1 MKTVSK
7 KNLKFDTNL
16 YYKLRDQDIFY
27 NMKFMKSIFKF
38 PYTISFL
45 KNFKINSYLFF
56 YLSYGKISSV
66 FYKKNYRTFYSK
78 AFSKILEKNIAESH
92 NFYVKKELRDSFI
105 KLLNHI
111 DDYFKKSEV
120 KYSIVIVPQYYDLKL

>member
-56 YLSYGKISSV
+56 YLSYGKITSV
-66 FYKKNYRTFYSK
+66 FYKK
-78 AFSKILEKNIAESH
+78 
-92 NFYVKKELRDSFI
+92 
-105 KLLNHI
+105 KL
-111 DDYFKKSEV
+111 
-120 KYSIVIVPQYYDLKL
+120 